1 MTNINPS
8 LSYRESAV
16 ASASPLKL
24 VILLYEQAMED
35 LRRALASLAAG
46 DIEGRTRGI
55 NHALVILGQL
65 QGTLDKERGGSVA
78 ENLDRFY
85 EQVRAGLM
93 EAQRRQDPG
102 LLEQQIRDLGAVYG
116 AWCEVEKAMIPA
128 QSQNRADVNSH
139 NTEWSA

>member
-1 MTNINPS
+1 MTNLNPS

-16 ASASPLKL
+16 GSAGPLKL
-24 VILLYEQAMED
+24 VILLYEQALED
-35 LRRALASLAAG
+35 LRRALAALAAG

-55 NHALVILGQL
+55 NHALLVLGQL

-93 EAQRRQDPG
+93 QAQARQSSV
-102 LLEQQIRDLGAVYG
+102 LLEQQIRDLDEVHG
-116 AWCEVEKAMIPA
+116 AWCEVEKAMAPA
-128 QSQNRADVNSH
+128 GSRTVAHPVSRE
-139 NTEWSA
+139 TEWSA